1 MRKPLTIRLTPEG
14 DKLLSAL
21 AEAQGT
27 SKAAQ
32 VELAI
37 RDRAKANGIA
47 ATPNASASPRAEAE
61 E

>member
-1 MRKPLTIRLTPEG
+1 MRKPLTIRLTSDGE
-14 DKLLSAL
+14 KLLSAL

-37 RDRAKANGIA
+37 RDRAKAHGIRPPA
-47 ATPNASASPRAEAE
+47 PAPDAPDA
-61 E
+61 